1 MVAPENIELEASI
14 EFWAGR
20 KLEIDL
26 TKVDNGKLANVLK
39 DIQFDVTISG
49 DDKAFIQLPDG
60 TKATSTTL
68 TTDSNGES
76 KLTIITTKENI
87 TVTFTERDNKFY
99 IDNGPI
105 EIDFTFN
112 TASKTWNAS
121 IKNETSLRDVVDV
134 YKRQVESIPKSWIT
148 TSFLVSSIE
157 LYSLKDNNPL
167 ASVSILGIL
176 YFVPTGGKS

>member
-1 MVAPENIELEASI
+1 MLL
-14 EFWAGR
+14 F
-20 KLEIDL
+20 
-26 TKVDNGKLANVLK
+26 
-39 DIQFDVTISG
+39 SG

-105 EIDFTFN
+105 EI
-112 TASKTWNAS
+112 
-121 IKNETSLRDVVDV
+121 
-134 YKRQVESIPKSWIT
+134 
-148 TSFLVSSIE
+148 
-157 LYSLKDNNPL
+157 
-167 ASVSILGIL
+167 
-176 YFVPTGGKS
+176 